1 MKEHKSVPTDSE
13 LEILQLL
20 WQHGPQPV
28 RAINDMINEKREV
41 GYTTTLKIMQIMSE
55 KGMLTRDTSART
67 HIYQADKQQEET
79 TSTLLSKIIRTA
91 YNGSASKLIM
101 QALGNH
107 KASDDEL
114 KEIKSLIQEIENK
127 NNG

>member
-28 RAINDMINEKREV
+28 RVINELINEKREV

-55 KGMLTRDTSART
+55 KGMLTRDTSSRT
-67 HIYQADKQQEET
+67 HIYQADKPQEET
-79 TSTLLSKIIRTA
+79 TNNLLSKIIRTA

>member
-1 MKEHKSVPTDSE
+1 MKEYKSVPTDSE

-20 WQHGPQPV
+20 WQHGPLPV
-28 RAINDMINEKREV
+28 RTVNDLINEKREV

-55 KGMLTRDTSART
+55 KGMLTRDTSSRT
-67 HIYQADKQQEET
+67 HIYQADKPQEET
-79 TSTLLSKIIRTA
+79 TNNLLNKIIRTA

-107 KASDDEL
+107 KASADEL

-127 NNG
+127 KNG